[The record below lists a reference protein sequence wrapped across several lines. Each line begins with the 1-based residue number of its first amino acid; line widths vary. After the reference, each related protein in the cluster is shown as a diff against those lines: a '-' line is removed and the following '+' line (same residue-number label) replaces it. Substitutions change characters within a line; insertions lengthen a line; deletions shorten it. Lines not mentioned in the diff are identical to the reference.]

1 MAQFPPPPSITPRQM
16 NLLRVVTA
24 LAWSDGGLAEEE
36 VDVMLD
42 RFSSIFAAS
51 SESQQSLR
59 QELQDYMMQNIG
71 LEELTPKLQ
80 SLEEKELVL
89 RLGYEVIGASARTPD
104 EDNINANEAAAYQ
117 KLVSLLDLPP
127 EALQRLESEFQTMA
141 ANNAPGQGN
150 LVESLT
156 QKLKQFMGAEPS
168 Q

>member
-1 MAQFPPPPSITPRQM
+1 MVQIPPPPSITPRQM
-16 NLLRVVTA
+16 NLLRIVTA
-24 LAWSDGGLAEEE
+24 LAWSDGGLAAEE
-36 VDVMLD
+36 VEVMLD

-51 SESQQSLR
+51 PAPQQSLR

-71 LEELTPKLQ
+71 LEELTPNLQ

-104 EDNINANEAAAYQ
+104 EDKINANEAAAYQ

-127 EALQRLESEFQTMA
+127 ETRQRIESEFQTTT
-141 ANNAPGQGN
+141 PPTKGG

-156 QKLKQFMGAEPS
+156 QKLKQFMGADSSP
-168 Q
+168 